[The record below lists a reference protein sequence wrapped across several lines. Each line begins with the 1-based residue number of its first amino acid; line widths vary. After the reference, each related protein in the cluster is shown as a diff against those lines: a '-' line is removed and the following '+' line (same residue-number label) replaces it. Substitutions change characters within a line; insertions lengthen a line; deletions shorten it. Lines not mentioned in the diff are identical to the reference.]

1 MTEDWRKRL
10 DATLD
15 AVVETRTKT
24 AADAN
29 DAGRRRARFLRQWR
43 AALGATIEPA
53 LTGAGEPWLQRG
65 LEWSLSVSGS
75 PRSARLSV
83 TIYPPEACTLQFTGD
98 PDRQRVAV
106 SRTFGRPGI
115 AREQVGDHDISE
127 ITRDRVQGYIDDFM
141 RRLIS

>member
-10 DATLD
+10 EATLD
-15 AVVETRTKT
+15 AVVETRNKT

-29 DAGRRRARFLRQWR
+29 DAGKRRARFLRQWR

-53 LTGAGEPWLQRG
+53 LTGAGEPWIQRG
-65 LEWSLSVSGS
+65 LEWSLTVSGS
-75 PRSARLSV
+75 PRSATLSV
-83 TIYPPEACTLQFTGD
+83 SIDQLEACTLQFTGD
-98 PDRQRVAV
+98 PDRLRVAV
-106 SRTFGRPGI
+106 FRTFGRPGI

-127 ITRDRVQGYIDDFM
+127 ITSDRVQGHIDDFM